1 LLSLNRSIRLGLWI
15 ALAVALGLGVS
26 FIRVDADLSRFVSAG
41 QPSWQLDLGVALQ
54 RGAGRLVL
62 ISVMA
67 PTPQESASASRKMVS
82 ALRASSLFAT
92 LHNGD
97 ASLLAAEVEPLVPY
111 RYILSDRVDAA
122 TFSESSLRSSLRQ
135 AQAML
140 ADSRSWVVAQLLP
153 IDPTLETLHLVEQ
166 WSGGARLPLRHG
178 VWFTKSGSAA
188 LIVGTTRAAGDD
200 AEAQREVDVAI
211 RQAAATSGAGAR
223 SHPVQVTHTGLGLL
237 AAEARHATRSRVEWL
252 AWVSGAFVTIILY
265 LGYRRLLPVALSLLP
280 VAFGIATGL
289 VATQWAFGDVNIL
302 AVAFACILI
311 DEGSDYPSYLL
322 TQSRPGRTLGSEAA
336 RIWPTLRLAV
346 LTSTAAFAVLLLAQF
361 RGLQQLGLLCGVGL
375 LVAGAAARWLVP
387 DLYNPQRTATWSPPG
402 VARAAPVWLGG
413 GRFQVE
419 PWSRFTSFAVPLSAL
434 LVLAVAKP
442 LWDDGIASI
451 NPLSPELIATDREL
465 RREAGLPLDQ
475 SVLLFVGEPQSVLQ
489 AQEAW
494 LPALLALQKQGSVD
508 TFDLAAK
515 YLPSNKTQQQRL
527 SAVPDES
534 ALRSLLERASQGTDF
549 NVEAFQPFFESVQ
562 QTRSSQLS
570 LDRLPAGMFRERL
583 QSLLVNLDGK
593 TVGVVPISGSA
604 TRNELLASARQA
616 VAGQSVAVDWFE
628 PRVELSA
635 LLSAVRERL
644 IWLMLFCVATIS
656 VVVALEKRSVAL
668 GWRVMQPVIV
678 SILLTAAVVR
688 VAFGP
693 LTVFNIVALMLV
705 LGVIT
710 NYSLFLHSTPHTD
723 DGNEGKA
730 HTVFSLMIASATT
743 IAVFGVLGFSGIGV
757 VEAVGR
763 TVVVGI
769 IVGLAWLCTYR
780 ICREQGRG

>member
-1 LLSLNRSIRLGLWI
+1 L
-15 ALAVALGLGVS
+15 
-26 FIRVDADLSRFVSAG
+26 
-41 QPSWQLDLGVALQ
+41 
-54 RGAGRLVL
+54 
-62 ISVMA
+62 
-67 PTPQESASASRKMVS
+67 
-82 ALRASSLFAT
+82 
-92 LHNGD
+92 
-97 ASLLAAEVEPLVPY
+97 
-111 RYILSDRVDAA
+111 
-122 TFSESSLRSSLRQ
+122 
-135 AQAML
+135 
-140 ADSRSWVVAQLLP
+140 
-153 IDPTLETLHLVEQ
+153 
-166 WSGGARLPLRHG
+166 
-178 VWFTKSGSAA
+178 
-188 LIVGTTRAAGDD
+188 
-200 AEAQREVDVAI
+200 
-211 RQAAATSGAGAR
+211 
-223 SHPVQVTHTGLGLL
+223 
-237 AAEARHATRSRVEWL
+237 
-252 AWVSGAFVTIILY
+252 
-265 LGYRRLLPVALSLLP
+265 
-280 VAFGIATGL
+280 
-289 VATQWAFGDVNIL
+289 
-302 AVAFACILI
+302 
-311 DEGSDYPSYLL
+311 
-322 TQSRPGRTLGSEAA
+322 
-336 RIWPTLRLAV
+336 
-346 LTSTAAFAVLLLAQF
+346 
-361 RGLQQLGLLCGVGL
+361 
-375 LVAGAAARWLVP
+375 
-387 DLYNPQRTATWSPPG
+387 
-402 VARAAPVWLGG
+402 
-413 GRFQVE
+413 
-419 PWSRFTSFAVPLSAL
+419 AL

-475 SVLLFVGEPQSVLQ
+475 GVLLFVGELQSVLQ

-515 YLPSNKTQQQRL
+515 YLPSNKAQQQRL

-549 NVEAFQPFFESVQ
+549 NVEAFQPFFESVSRV
-562 QTRSSQLS
+562 RSNQLS
-570 LDRLPAGMFRERL
+570 LERLPDGMFRERL
-583 QSLLVNLDGK
+583 QSLLLNLDGK
-593 TVGVVPISGSA
+593 TVGIVPIAGSA

-616 VAGQSVAVDWFE
+616 VAGQAVAVDWFE

-644 IWLMLFCVATIS
+644 MWLMLFCVAAIS
-656 VVVALEKRSVAL
+656 AVVALEKRSVVY

-710 NYSLFLHSTPHTD
+710 NYSLFLRSTPNAP
-723 DGNEGKA
+723 DGDAGRA